1 MSSIRKHITQMT
13 KQEVDFLWKELYSVK
28 AEDWKV
34 TSHLMKRINERGGN
48 FEDILSI
55 IYNGTIIEYH
65 LRSGKS
71 RILLRGK
78 KSFGGSVICA
88 VFEPKTRN
96 VITLYWNSDKD
107 NHSTID
113 MTPYIAELDVLT
125 SWQTSA

>member
-1 MSSIRKHITQMT
+1 MSSIRKHISQMA
-13 KQEVDFLWKELYSVK
+13 KQEIDFLWKELYSVG
-28 AEDWKV
+28 AESWKV
-34 TSHLMKRINERGGN
+34 TPHLMDRIDERGGS

-71 RILLRGK
+71 RILIRGK
-78 KSFGGSVICA
+78 KAFGDSVICA
-88 VFEPKTRN
+88 VFEPKTMN
-96 VITLYWNSDKD
+96 VITLYWNNSRD

-113 MTPYIAELDVLT
+113 MTPYIADLDVLD